1 MRNIIYKRLGLSA
14 LTSALGLALLLP
26 LAAPENSEAAVRVC
40 GERVKM
46 TKFLSGKFQETPRAV
61 GVSSTGKSVLEVYT
75 STEGSWTV
83 LMTTARGVTCIMGA
97 GHSWQDKDQV
107 QFLPKS

>member
-1 MRNIIYKRLGLSA
+1 MLSKIPKTVK
-14 LTSALGLALLLP
+14 LTALGSALLLP
-26 LAAPENSEAAVRVC
+26 LIMVSESAAAVRVC

-46 TKFLSGKFQETPRAV
+46 TKLLSGKYKEMPRAI

-83 LMTTARGVTCIMGA
+83 LMTTAKGMACIMGA
-97 GHSWQDKDQV
+97 GHSWQDKDQT
-107 QFLPKS
+107 QYLPKS